1 MTIHEDIQKI
11 IDWIKVEEWKEVLNK
26 KQSSLRSG
34 TSTQVPIG
42 PFPDW
47 YWQSLKNQLTEPKAK
62 DLVDRIKALS
72 DIVVEQK
79 ERINQL
85 LWLLGY
91 EGQQPDFEGILN
103 PSPHKPGEEKIYWTK
118 LEEKLKE
125 ARDDGKWWGLEGLID
140 ITVKVKKHLGIS
152 DDELNE
158 LTDGA
163 DLAMPTKQVG
173 GINTS
178 LTLKETIKICNTL
191 LPHLTPNRI
200 LDKLIDEANRYQD
213 LNVIANDIIR
223 EKGEIDKGKLE
234 KLKNNQEKHTDY
246 DAIKN
251 ELNKIKNLLG
261 INLTVPLPSNWID
274 QVAKKSELDAVRND
288 LNKWTVK
295 FPNKKPEQVEA
306 ELKKTTGTGVDPSAL
321 QKLTGKVQSQ
331 QELINKMAKALRE
344 TGMLTAE
351 LKNQIE
357 VVSKQ

>member
-11 IDWIKVEEWKEVLNK
+11 IDWIKVEEWEEVLNK
-26 KQSSLRSG
+26 KQSSFRSG
-34 TSTQVPIG
+34 TSAQVPIG

-47 YWQSLKNQLTEPKAK
+47 YWQNLKDQLTEPKAK
-62 DLVDRIKALS
+62 DLVDRVKALS
-72 DIVVEQK
+72 DIIVEQK
-79 ERINQL
+79 ERTNQL
-85 LWLLGY
+85 LWLLSY
-91 EGQQPDFEGILN
+91 EGQKQDFEGVPN

-140 ITVKVKKHLGIS
+140 IAIKVKEHLGFS
-152 DDELNE
+152 DDELE
-158 LTDGA
+158 RLIYD
-163 DLAMPTKQVG
+163 DEPAMPTKKVG
-173 GINTS
+173 EVNVS
-178 LTLKETIKICNTL
+178 LTLKETIEICNAL
-191 LPHLTPNRI
+191 SPHLTPNRS
-200 LDKLIDEANRYQD
+200 LKKLIDEANSYQV
-213 LNVIANDIIR
+213 LNVTDNDIIR

-246 DAIKN
+246 DIIKN
-251 ELNKIKNLLG
+251 ELNK
-261 INLTVPLPSNWID
+261 V
-274 QVAKKSELDAVRND
+274 KSA
-288 LNKWTVK
+288 LNKWTGK
-295 FPNKKPEQVEA
+295 FLNKTPEQVEA

-331 QELINKMAKALRE
+331 QELINKMTKALRE